1 MPAAIV
7 SPVNSY
13 QAPSSSLSRL
23 GTITRQLEHAT
34 VVRQQFDHGGD
45 FIFQLPGGQVYF
57 EGPLELDTDGS
68 SLYDQDPTGQ
78 SDTSIH
84 DAHDR
89 PIDANRVPY
98 FVLPCH
104 GFCDKFGIR
113 LGDIA
118 AVIYNSHI
126 EFAVFADCGPANKLG
141 EGSIALHRALGHE
154 TVIGGRLHND
164 GIDSGVITIVFPGS
178 GKPDDPQTPQK
189 IRQIGTMLFDAL
201 GGSLH

>member
-1 MPAAIV
+1 MPVVLV

-13 QAPSSSLSRL
+13 QPPQASLSRL
-23 GTITRQLEHAT
+23 GAISRQLERAT
-34 VVRQQFDHGGD
+34 VVRQHFDHGGD
-45 FIFQLPGGQVYF
+45 YIFTLPGGQLYF

-68 SLYDQDPTGQ
+68 HFYSQDPTGQ
-78 SDTSIH
+78 RDTSLH

-89 PIDANRVPY
+89 PVDANTVPY

-118 AVIYNSHI
+118 AVIYKNKV
-126 EFAVFADCGPANKLG
+126 EFAVFADCGPAHKLG

-154 TVIGGRLHND
+154 TITHGTLRNE
-164 GIDSGVITIVFPGS
+164 GIDNGVITIVFPGS
-178 GKPDDPQTPQK
+178 GKQDDPQTPE
-189 IRQIGTMLFDAL
+189 RVRRIGRMLFQAA
-201 GGSLH
+201 GGKL

>member
-13 QAPSSSLSRL
+13 QPPSASLSRL
-23 GTITRQLEHAT
+23 GTITRQLERAT
-34 VVRQQFDHGGD
+34 TVRQHFDHGGD
-45 FIFQLPGGQVYF
+45 FVFLLPGGQLYF

-68 SLYDQDPTGQ
+68 KFYDQDPTGQ

-89 PIDANRVPY
+89 PVDANRVPY

-104 GFCDKFGIR
+104 GFCDKFGIQ

-118 AVIYNSHI
+118 AVIHNDRI

-154 TVIGGRLHND
+154 TVINGTLHND
-164 GIDSGVITIVFPGS
+164 GIDSGVVTIVFPGS
-178 GKPDDPQTPQK
+178 GKTDDPQTPQK
-189 IRQIGTMLFDAL
+189 VRQIGSMLFHAL
-201 GGSLH
+201 GGSLP